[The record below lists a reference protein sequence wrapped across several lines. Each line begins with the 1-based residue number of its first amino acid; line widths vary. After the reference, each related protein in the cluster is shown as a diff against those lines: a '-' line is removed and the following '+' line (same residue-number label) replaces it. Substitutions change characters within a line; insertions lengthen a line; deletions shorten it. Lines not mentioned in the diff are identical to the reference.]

1 MDTGFRRYDEFIY
14 LRYYI
19 EFFYIE
25 NCWKPMAPERVLQVR
40 LAFV

>member
-25 NCWKPMAPERVLQVR
+25 NRRIVKAALDRGS
-40 LAFV
+40 FYG